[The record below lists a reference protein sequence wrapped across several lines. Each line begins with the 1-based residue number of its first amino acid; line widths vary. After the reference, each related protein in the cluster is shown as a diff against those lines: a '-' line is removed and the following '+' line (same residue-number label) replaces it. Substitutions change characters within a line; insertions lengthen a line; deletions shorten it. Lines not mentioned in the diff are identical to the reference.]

1 VGEDA
6 AAFKETVRK
15 VVRPASKSEG
25 KK

>member
-25 KK
+25 KE